1 MAVQV
6 DARGLSC
13 PQPVMLTRR
22 ALQDAG
28 ATEVTVLLDS
38 MTQVQNCTRA
48 AEALGWD
55 AGFAE
60 QGGEFVLTLHRR
72 TAGASKK

>member
-22 ALQDAG
+22 ALQNAS
-28 ATEVTVLLDS
+28 AAEVTVLLDS
-38 MTQVQNCTRA
+38 MTQVHNCTRA
-48 AEALGWD
+48 AEALGWEV
-55 AGFAE
+55 GYE
-60 QGGEFVLTLHRR
+60 EKSGEFTLTLRKP
-72 TAGASKK
+72 TASASGI